1 MKKLLGVSLL
11 SLLVLL
17 SLVSAKRRSV
27 GGGHSPDVELIA
39 DRSFAITDKAIL
51 EAFSFQRVLEQITEG
66 SGVTPE
72 AFFRQWWN
80 TQNAPQCNEL
90 VNGFPRRCPT
100 PAGKL
105 ATEPF
110 LPEDFFPIG
119 ITNRFDQANA
129 TQCGQYRVLFA
140 NRQVTSE
147 ETFHV
152 IFEAE
157 LPNPRPERG
166 LEGCRPVAQFWA
178 DLSRIE
184 SPQGRRERLE
194 RFFFDGIEGFAPAIH
209 ADHFHRNQSGVRSV
223 QLGQPDFFP
232 GFFQWRVVRENGT
245 LLMKPDILE
254 NVPAKAMLDANNV
267 DETSKRFRQIFL
279 ENVKNLAVKDA
290 NPYHMRIP
298 NEFLVPDQRASS
310 TDREFALNTVYFR
323 ARQTPAG
330 QAYDAEL
337 AAELQRIG
345 STLTPFDVVV
355 RAETQTCIGCHF
367 MGTPVGENVTFP
379 SAHENSQ
386 HVTED
391 GAERADKFPISPAMR
406 DVFVPH
412 RMKILKD
419 FLLTGKAPV
428 HSN

>member
-1 MKKLLGVSLL
+1 MKKLLGISLL

-27 GGGHSPDVELIA
+27 GGGPSPDVELIA
-39 DRSFAITDKAIL
+39 DRSFAITDKVIL
-51 EAFSFQRVLEQITEG
+51 EAFTFQRVLEQITEG

-90 VNGFPRRCPT
+90 VNGFPRECPS
-100 PAGKL
+100 PAGTL

-110 LPEDFFPIG
+110 LPENFFPIG

-129 TQCGQYRVLFA
+129 TQCGQYRVAFA

-178 DLSRIE
+178 DLSKIE
-184 SPQGRRERLE
+184 SLQGRRERLE
-194 RFFFDGIEGFAPAIH
+194 RFFFDGVEGFAPAIH
-209 ADHFHRNQSGVRSV
+209 ADHFQHNQSGVRSV
-223 QLGQPDFFP
+223 QLVMPDFFP

-245 LLMKPDILE
+245 LLMKPDTLE
-254 NVPAKAMLDANNV
+254 NVPAKEMIDANNV
-267 DETSKRFRQIFL
+267 DEKAVRFRQVFL

-290 NPYHMRIP
+290 NLYFMRIP
-298 NEFLVPDQRASS
+298 NEFLVPDHRASS
-310 TDREFALNTVYFR
+310 TDREFALNPVYFR

-330 QAYDAEL
+330 QAYDAQI

-345 STLTPFDVVV
+345 STLTPFDIVV
-355 RAETQTCIGCHF
+355 RAETQSCIGCHF
-367 MGTPVGENVTFP
+367 LGTPVGEGVEFP
-379 SAHENSQ
+379 EAISNQQ

-391 GAERADKFPISPAMR
+391 GAERADRFTISPAMR